1 MMPVSA
7 TPTNQHV
14 KIKTVLPRVGNA
26 SVPVQQ
32 AQRWFPGL
40 AISNAEI

>member
-14 KIKTVLPRVGNA
+14 KTKTVLRVGNA